1 VAVRIRSYLLALTFL
16 AVCLLMVLRADRLE
30 GVVPLSWY
38 DRSIVAVVT
47 PPVRLITAV
56 RWKTA
61 AFLRHYVFLVGASQ
75 ENDRLKEQH
84 AAILLDKTLR
94 SDLEREN
101 ERLRA
106 LHELRSN
113 ISEVTVSA
121 RVVSFP
127 PLGEFRLV
135 TIDKGTLSGIARR
148 DPVIAPGGLVGQ
160 VIRVSPAT
168 AQVLLITDPTSAVDG
183 RIQRTGAR
191 GLIVGKIRRLE
202 LEHDLFLGAFEFLN
216 QAAELAAGDP
226 VETTGLDGIYPPGI
240 PIGVVHQVVR
250 KKNEVF
256 LGADIIPQVDFNK
269 LREVLVVKMR

>member
-1 VAVRIRSYLLALTFL
+1 
-16 AVCLLMVLRADRLE
+16 MVLRADRLE